1 MNSSIKKINF
11 HPCIISLDKLN
22 IKQIKLKRTNSKQ
35 KGIELNLQKK
45 TIFHQRSKSKE
56 CLSTNKELIHESC
69 KIDKAKKL
77 FINKAELF
85 HNIKKKSTLLNNN
98 IRPLQSKG
106 LSRSNS
112 ISNIEQISSSDA
124 STATSKRI
132 PKKNNYSKNN
142 TNYIQHY
149 IPKIKNETKIVIRN
163 IDNINK
169 RKNTQI
175 RYNNNS
181 LSLLSE
187 DSVFNISKHRTSSNN
202 DSSSNKQNS
211 IKHSTSNSKEKSKSD
226 VDLTY
231 SDDEVLSNRK
241 KCDKMIKKTLV
252 RNRTIIKNN
261 TNDFISFYKEMN
273 MKLFGIYK

>member
-56 CLSTNKELIHESC
+56 CSSTNKELIHELC
-69 KIDKAKKL
+69 KIDKGKKL

-98 IRPLQSKG
+98 IRPLQFKG

-112 ISNIEQISSSDA
+112 ISNIEQISLSDA

-187 DSVFNISKHRTSSNN
+187 DSVFNNSKHRTSSNN
-202 DSSSNKQNS
+202 DSSSN
-211 IKHSTSNSKEKSKSD
+211 KEKSKSD